1 MEADNMADIQ
11 KVKEMLEEEYG
22 IRSYRELYEALSRTG
37 KLNIGVFTAPVRKE
51 GKNNGKERS
60 IA

>member
-1 MEADNMADIQ
+1 MADIQ

-37 KLNIGVFTAPVRKE
+37 
-51 GKNNGKERS
+51 
-60 IA
+60 

>member
-1 MEADNMADIQ
+1 MADIQ

-22 IRSYRELYEALSRTG
+22 IRSYRELYVALSRTG